1 MARFINAQRRVVLVF
16 ATVIFTFLI
25 RLISLSAGHNQREGR
40 NSFFVSDKGPFKQ
53 ASLMFHAPKGTSAYL
68 LRIANFFPFVMV
80 ENRGPQA
87 NLKAIM
93 TRGGAHPALG
103 QSCGGGDCDCDCDC
117 GSGGCDGC
125 FGGFE

>member
-25 RLISLSAGHNQREGR
+25 RPISLSAGHSQRAGR
-40 NSFFVSDKGPFKQ
+40 NNLFVSDKGPFKQ
-53 ASLMFHAPKGTSAYL
+53 AALMFHAPKGTNAYL

-87 NLKAIM
+87 NLKANIPHG
-93 TRGGAHPALG
+93 RSHAALG
-103 QSCGGGDCDCDCDC
+103 QSCGGGDCDCDC
-117 GSGGCDGC
+117 GGCCFGC